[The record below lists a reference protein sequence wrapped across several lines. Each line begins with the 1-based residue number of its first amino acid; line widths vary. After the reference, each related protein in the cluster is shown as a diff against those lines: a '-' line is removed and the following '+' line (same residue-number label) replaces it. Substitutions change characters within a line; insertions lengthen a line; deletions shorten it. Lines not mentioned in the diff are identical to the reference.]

1 VALAGLL
8 PGGQKLNPSFTRS
21 FACGAAMLGFATN
34 AVAQDAVLPTPEEMW
49 RIIQSQ
55 QKEIENLKTR
65 LEGTEDKVA
74 ETDAKVEA
82 TGDLI
87 ESQQTADAG
96 AGGWWE
102 KTQLSGYGELHY
114 NAGDKDEIDFHRFV
128 LFIGHDFTD
137 DLRLATEFELEHAL
151 AGEGKNGEVELEQ
164 AFIEYDYT
172 EGHRARAG
180 VFLIPVGILNETHE
194 PPTFYGV
201 ERNLV
206 ESNIIPTT
214 WWEGGVGGSGDIGSG
229 FSYDVALHSGL
240 MTPTTG
246 SNAFKIR
253 NGRQKV
259 SEAKATDPA
268 VTARIKWTG
277 MPGVELA
284 ATGHYQ
290 DDITQNALGL
300 GTPATLVE
308 AHADIRRGG
317 WGLRVLGARWDLDDG
332 PAFTG
337 PGAFG
342 RDVQY
347 GWYVEPSYRFDAGPV
362 EIGLFTRYSEFDN
375 EAGDSVDSKFGQFDL
390 GANVWLHPD
399 VVFKIDGQFE
409 FRPDNRG
416 KNDNRI
422 NLGIG
427 YQF

>member
-1 VALAGLL
+1 MNSRLIHLLLSTTAAIGL
-8 PGGQKLNPSFTRS
+8 S
-21 FACGAAMLGFATN
+21 AA
-34 AVAQDAVLPTPEEMW
+34 AVAQETELPSPEEMW

-55 QKEIENLKTR
+55 QQEIQELKAR
-65 LEGTEDKVA
+65 LDGAEAKVA

-82 TGDLI
+82 AGEMI
-87 ESQQTADAG
+87 EAQQTADAG
-96 AGGWWE
+96 AGAGGWWE
-102 KTQLSGYGELHY
+102 RTSLGGYGELHY

-151 AGEGKNGEVELEQ
+151 AGEGKDGEVELEQ
-164 AFIEYDYT
+164 AYVEYDYT
-172 EGHRARAG
+172 EGHRARGG

-201 ERNLV
+201 ERNPV

-214 WWEGGVGGSGDIGSG
+214 WWEGGVGASGEFGSG
-229 FSYDVALHSGL
+229 FSYDLSVHSGL
-240 MTPTTG
+240 MTPVTG

-268 VTARIKWTG
+268 VTGRLKYTG
-277 MPGVELA
+277 IPGVELA
-284 ATGHYQ
+284 ATAHYQ
-290 DDITQNALGL
+290 DDITQNAMGL
-300 GTPATLVE
+300 GTAATLFE

-332 PAFTG
+332 PVNTG

-347 GWYVEPSYRFDAGPV
+347 GWYVEPSYRFDAGPIEV
-362 EIGLFTRYSEFDN
+362 GLFTRYAEFDN
-375 EAGDSVDSKFGQFDL
+375 EAGDSTDSKFGEFTL

-399 VVFKIDGQFE
+399 VVLKVDGQFE
-409 FRPDNRG
+409 FRPDMRG

>member
-1 VALAGLL
+1 M
-8 PGGQKLNPSFTRS
+8 
-21 FACGAAMLGFATN
+21 CGVAMLGFATN
-34 AVAQDAVLPTPEEMW
+34 AAAQDTVLPTPEQMW
-49 RIIQSQ
+49 EIIQRQ
-55 QKEIENLKTR
+55 QQEIEQLKSR
-65 LEGTEDKVA
+65 LERTEGKVA

-96 AGGWWE
+96 GGGWWE
-102 KTQLSGYGELHY
+102 RTQLGGYGELHY

-128 LFIGHDFTD
+128 LFIGHDFSD
-137 DLRLATEFELEHAL
+137 KLRLESEFELEHAL

-180 VFLIPVGILNETHE
+180 VFLLPVGILNETHE
-194 PPTFYGV
+194 PPTFFGV
-201 ERNLV
+201 ERNPV
-206 ESNIIPTT
+206 ETNIIPTT

-229 FSYDVALHSGL
+229 FSYDVAVHSGL
-240 MTPTTG
+240 ATPTSG
-246 SNAFKIR
+246 SNAFKVR
-253 NGRQKV
+253 NGREKV
-259 SEAKATDPA
+259 SEAKATDGA
-268 VTARIKWTG
+268 VTGRLKWTG

-284 ATGHYQ
+284 VSGQYQ
-290 DDITQNALGL
+290 DDITQNVQGL
-300 GTPATLVE
+300 GTSATLIE
-308 AHADIRRGG
+308 AHADIRRGP

-332 PAFTG
+332 PVFTG

-347 GWYVEPSYRFDAGPV
+347 GWYVEPSFRFDAGPV
-362 EIGLFTRYSEFDN
+362 KVGLFTRYSEFDN
-375 EAGDSVDSKFGQFDL
+375 EAGTSTDSTFGQFDL
-390 GANVWLHPD
+390 GANIWLHPD
-399 VVFKIDGQFE
+399 VVLKIDGQFE
-409 FRPDNRG
+409 FRPSGRG